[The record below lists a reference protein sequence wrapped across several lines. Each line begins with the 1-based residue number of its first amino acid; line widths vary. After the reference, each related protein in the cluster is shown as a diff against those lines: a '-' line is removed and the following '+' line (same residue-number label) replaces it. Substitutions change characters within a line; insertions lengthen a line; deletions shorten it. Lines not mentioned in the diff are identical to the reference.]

1 MSIGSAV
8 SRQSAGLAPY
18 LYIAPAMAFFALFF
32 VFPFV
37 YSVFVGFH
45 TWNLMTGVTEYIG
58 VLNYRR
64 LFADPVFFRALGN
77 TFNYVAVQTPL
88 SIVLGLI
95 YALLIETV
103 SRKRKPL
110 YRLIFFIPVVISVSA
125 ASLSFLTIFN
135 TVHGPLNSF
144 LAFIGLAG
152 PNWLNSSSTAMW
164 AIIMI
169 GVWQSFGY
177 NVILYMSGLK
187 QIDRQLY
194 EAAAIDGTNVLQ
206 RFLHITLPMLSPVS
220 FFVFVM
226 TTLFSFQVFATVQI
240 LTGGGPSNATNV
252 WVYYVW
258 REAFRFFDTGTASAA
273 ATVLFVTVLAVTMV
287 FAGLMQR
294 RVFYR

>member
-1 MSIGSAV
+1 MSTGFAV
-8 SRQSAGLAPY
+8 SRRSAGAAPY
-18 LYIAPAMAFFALFF
+18 FYVAPALAFFALFF
-32 VFPFV
+32 VFPFI

-45 TWNLMTGVTEYIG
+45 DWNLMTGVTEPIG
-58 VLNYRR
+58 FQNYRR
-64 LFADPVFFRALGN
+64 LFADPSFFRALGN
-77 TFNYVAVQTPL
+77 TLRYVAVQTPL
-88 SIVLGLI
+88 SIALGLF
-95 YALLIETV
+95 YALLIEQT
-103 SRKRKPL
+103 SRRRKPV

-144 LAFIGLAG
+144 LAFVGLSG
-152 PNWLNSSSTAMW
+152 PNWLNSSAAAMP
-164 AIIMI
+164 AIVII

-194 EAAAIDGTNVLQ
+194 EAAAIDGANVLR

-220 FFVFVM
+220 FFVFVI

-240 LTGGGPSNATNV
+240 LTNGGPNNATNV
-252 WVYYVW
+252 WVYYIW

-273 ATVLFVTVLAVTMV
+273 ATLLFVTMLAVTMV

-294 RVFYR
+294 KVFYK